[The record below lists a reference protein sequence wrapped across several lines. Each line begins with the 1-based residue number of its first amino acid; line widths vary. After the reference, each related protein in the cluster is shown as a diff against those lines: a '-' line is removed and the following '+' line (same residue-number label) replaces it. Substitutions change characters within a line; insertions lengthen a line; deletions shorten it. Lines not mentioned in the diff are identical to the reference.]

1 MAMSSRRYE
10 KNVLSASFRKSRRV
24 AAKINAFDRLVQQL
38 HDDLSAVSYVWEDD
52 LQRASSLKKIKL
64 LWFES
69 K

>member
-1 MAMSSRRYE
+1 MSSRRYE